1 MDDAQPKFSA
11 DQLDQMVAPVALY
24 PDSLLMQVLIAS
36 TYPLEVV
43 EADRWRRQQGD
54 IKDDA
59 LDKALEGKDWD
70 PSIEGLTHFPDLLK
84 RMSDNLD
91 WTKDM
96 GDAFLGQKDERPR
109 RRPAHAPPGAG
120 GRHAPDLEGADGHQR
135 DREQQGDD
143 RHPAGQPGGG
153 VRADLR
159 AERGVRLVRAAGAVL
174 PGGLRLHAAARW
186 RRRACSPSV
195 SASAS
200 GRSSATAATGA
211 TATSTSTTT
220 TVAVAEVAARTTTTL
235 TSTSTRTSTGAGPTA
250 TSRRGSTTPSTGG
263 TSSYRDQ
270 GAAKRYGGQTGT
282 AGDRQRQNDARGFD
296 RADAGGRGGQGG
308 QRPERP
314 GAGGQG
320 TRDQG
325 NRGGGGGA
333 A

>member
-1 MDDAQPKFSA
+1 MTRSGSSRPTSWIR
-11 DQLDQMVAPVALY
+11 
-24 PDSLLMQVLIAS
+24 SWHRSRS
-36 TYPLEVV
+36 TRTRSSCRCSSRRRI
-43 EADRWRRQQGD
+43 RWRSSRRNAGGAGRGD

-70 PSIEGLTHFPDLLK
+70 PSVEGLTHFPDLLK

-91 WTKDM
+91 WTKDL
-96 GDAFLGQKDERPR
+96 GDAFLGPEGRGPR
-109 RRPAHAPPGAG
+109 RRPAHATPRPG
-120 GRHAPDLEGADGHQR
+120 GRLAQDLEGADGHQR

-159 AERGVRLVRAAGAVL
+159 AERGVRLVRAPGAVL
-174 PGGLRLHAAARW
+174 PGGLRLHAGRRW
-186 RRRACSPSV
+186 RRRASSPSA

-235 TSTSTRTSTGAGPTA
+235 TSTSTRTSTGAGPP

-263 TSSYRDQ
+263 T
-270 GAAKRYGGQTGT
+270 
-282 AGDRQRQNDARGFD
+282 
-296 RADAGGRGGQGG
+296 
-308 QRPERP
+308 
-314 GAGGQG
+314 
-320 TRDQG
+320 
-325 NRGGGGGA
+325 
-333 A
+333 